1 MKHIVVGKHKW
12 KRKTRLSL
20 VGTRLPHKAKFW
32 GEKFNLDKWYQSMV
46 GSKIMQPKV
55 MEVIRERLVRLEILI
70 RPEEEVEERSIIDWL
85 KEAMKSVVRDE
96 SLYISLVAELS
107 ERLEAAEETIII
119 LKWAVTNIS
128 SGVSTSKSKVS
139 ELKSFD
145 RATSYN
151 ELENFLWDM
160 EQYFS
165 VTKISV
171 VKQVNLTV
179 MYLRGD
185 VKLWWRTGIKK
196 DLSVRCPK
204 IETWDHLKQELK
216 E

>member
-1 MKHIVVGKHKW
+1 
-12 KRKTRLSL
+12 
-20 VGTRLPHKAKFW
+20 
-32 GEKFNLDKWYQSMV
+32 
-46 GSKIMQPKV
+46 
-55 MEVIRERLVRLEILI
+55 
-70 RPEEEVEERSIIDWL
+70 
-85 KEAMKSVVRDE
+85 MKSVVRDE
-96 SLYISLVAELS
+96 SLYISLVVELS
-107 ERLEAAEETIII
+107 ERLEAAKETIVI
-119 LKWAVTNIS
+119 LKRAVTNIS
-128 SGVSTSKSKVS
+128 SGVSTSKSKVP
-139 ELKSFD
+139 ELKSFG

-165 VTKISV
+165 IAKISV

-185 VKLWWRTGIKK
+185 VKLWWRTRTKK
-196 DLSVRCPK
+196 DLSVGCPK